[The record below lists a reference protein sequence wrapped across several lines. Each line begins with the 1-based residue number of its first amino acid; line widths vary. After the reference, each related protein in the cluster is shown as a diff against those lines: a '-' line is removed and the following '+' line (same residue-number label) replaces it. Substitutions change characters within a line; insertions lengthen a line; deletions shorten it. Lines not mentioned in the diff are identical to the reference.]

1 MRTGVGIVAS
11 RCVCRTILVAY
22 MDMKNIYSSTLMA
35 GCCLVAFS
43 CVNAGAL
50 DDEESRIGGVGQIR
64 QSESD
69 DSLVVEYDKKT
80 GSFTV
85 VDVEGGRTWRSHFTD
100 ARQRLPL
107 SCRDD

>member
-1 MRTGVGIVAS
+1 MQNNFGRIQH
-11 RCVCRTILVAY
+11 
-22 MDMKNIYSSTLMA
+22 MDMKKIYSLMLIVW
-35 GCCLVAFS
+35 CCLVAFS
-43 CVNAGAL
+43 CVNAVAL

-85 VDVEGGRTWRSHFTD
+85 VDV
-100 ARQRLPL
+100 
-107 SCRDD
+107 